1 ISPDWINLTC
11 ADLSLKY
18 YGFINASNTHQKVA
32 VIAENQVFAAYKK
45 AMDPKNQNPTDYH
58 YPTLP

>member
-1 ISPDWINLTC
+1 MHNHKSARNESR
-11 ADLSLKY
+11 ADL
-18 YGFINASNTHQKVA
+18 GV
-32 VIAENQVFAAYKK
+32 VVCKK